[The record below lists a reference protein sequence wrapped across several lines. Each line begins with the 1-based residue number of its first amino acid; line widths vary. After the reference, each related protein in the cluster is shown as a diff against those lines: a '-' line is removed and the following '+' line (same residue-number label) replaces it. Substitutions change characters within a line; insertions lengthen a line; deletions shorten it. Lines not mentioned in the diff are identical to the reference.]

1 MLVDTLLKARQEV
14 PKKLAVY
21 DGIREFS
28 YKRLTMLAGILREV
42 VLRETKNDKVGLML
56 PASGAFPGAL
66 YGTLWAEKTAVPL
79 NFLLNEQELKVVV
92 EDAGLDLI
100 ITIKHFEKLASQLPA
115 RTIFLEELGLRR
127 RMLVAMISRTPPP
140 PKVTDDDLAILLY
153 TSGTTGIPKGVQLT
167 YGNLSSNCTDA
178 IHTLA
183 IDPDQVFLNV
193 LPPFHV
199 FGVTAMVL
207 LPVMLQATV
216 LAMPRFSPLG
226 MIKMVEERG
235 VTITVAIPSMYAAI
249 LKTKSAKANAFKDI
263 YLAIS
268 GGEPLPDSVR
278 SSFLDR
284 FGIEIREGYGLTET
298 SPIVATNTPQHTRV
312 GSVGKMIRN
321 VNVKIAGEDGQ
332 ALPAGQDGEILVS
345 SPGVMK
351 GYYGRPEDTA
361 KVIDPEGWFHTGDV
375 GRLDDDGFL
384 FITGRVKDMMIIG
397 GENVF
402 PREIEAVLETHPDVL
417 QVAVIG
423 IPDDL
428 RGEVPAAFVIPQPNT
443 SPTEQELRN
452 LAKTLVA
459 GFKVPR
465 RIIISEDLPKGPT
478 GKLLKRKL
486 KDVLTADAGAGTDEN
501 SSQVDNV
508 GG

>member
-1 MLVDTLLKARQEV
+1 MLVDTLLQARHDV
-14 PKKLAVY
+14 PRKLAVY

-28 YKRLTMLAGILREV
+28 FKRLTMLAGILREV
-42 VLRETKNDKVGLML
+42 VMRETSNDKVGLML
-56 PASGAFPGAL
+56 PASGAFPAAL

-79 NFLLNEQELKVVV
+79 NFLLNEQELKLVV

-100 ITIKHFEKLASQLPA
+100 ITIRHFEKLAEQLPA
-115 RTIFLEELGLRR
+115 RAIFMEELGLRR
-127 RMLVAMISRTPPP
+127 RMLVAMVTGTPAPP
-140 PKVTDDDLAILLY
+140 TVAEDDLAILLY

-167 YGNLSSNCTDA
+167 YGNLYSNCRDA
-178 IHTLA
+178 IETLA
-183 IDPDQVFLNV
+183 IDPNQVFLNV

-207 LPVMLQATV
+207 LPVMLQASV

-226 MIKMVEERG
+226 MIKMIEERG

-249 LKTKSAKANAFKDI
+249 LKTKSAKPSAFENI

-278 SSFLDR
+278 LSFLER

-298 SPIVATNTPQHTRV
+298 SPIVATNTPTQTRV
-312 GSVGKMIRN
+312 GSVGRPIAN
-321 VNVKIAGEDGQ
+321 VQVRILDEAGDPVDTG
-332 ALPAGQDGEILVS
+332 ADGEIVVS

-351 GYYGRPEDTA
+351 GYYHRPEETA
-361 KVIDPEGWFHTGDV
+361 KVIDDKGWFHTGDV

-402 PREIEAVLETHPDVL
+402 PREIEAALETHTDVL

-423 IPDDL
+423 VPDEL
-428 RGEVPAAFVIPQPNT
+428 RGEVPIAFVIPQQGTAPV
-443 SPTEQELRN
+443 EQDLRN
-452 LAKTLVA
+452 HVKKLVA
-459 GFKVPR
+459 GYKVPR
-465 RIIISEDLPKGPT
+465 KIFVSEELPKGPT

-486 KDVLTADAGAGTDEN
+486 LEWLD
-501 SSQVDNV
+501 DNRV
-508 GG
+508 A